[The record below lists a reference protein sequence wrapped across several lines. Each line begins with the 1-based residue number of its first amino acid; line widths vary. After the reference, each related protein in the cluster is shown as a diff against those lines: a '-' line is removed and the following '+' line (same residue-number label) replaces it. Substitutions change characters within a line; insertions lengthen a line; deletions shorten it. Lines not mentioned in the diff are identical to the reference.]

1 MLQVLQVLFEASL
14 RKSASPQQSLKV
26 NFHFAF
32 LDEPSGLRP
41 SAARAIFDLLVQRDR
56 IHIINFIKKGFK
68 MKKDQ
73 NLMAMDA
80 QRMTSLEIAAVTGK
94 PHGDVLKAIRKMEKA
109 WEQECGGNFSLTS
122 EKVDMPQGG
131 VRLIPVFSLT
141 KTECLYVATK
151 FNDAARAR
159 LVLRWQQLEK
169 DVRCKPQ
176 KLLVTEREILQQ
188 GDAIRRQ
195 QIGDEN
201 APADGCLTVSDIAKM
216 FDISV
221 KALNKK
227 LVDEGVQFWN
237 GGRYKLTPKY
247 AGRGL
252 AQDRAFH
259 YYSLEG
265 EKKER
270 AYLVWTPIGMEFI
283 RTIV

>member
-1 MLQVLQVLFEASL
+1 
-14 RKSASPQQSLKV
+14 
-26 NFHFAF
+26 
-32 LDEPSGLRP
+32 
-41 SAARAIFDLLVQRDR
+41 
-56 IHIINFIKKGFK
+56 
-68 MKKDQ
+68 MKQNQ

-80 QRMTSLEIAAVTGK
+80 GRMTSLEIAAVTGK
-94 PHGDVLKAIRKMEKA
+94 PHGDVLKATRKMEKA

-141 KTECLYVATK
+141 KAECLYVATK

-169 DVRCKPQ
+169 ERAHRRYSPSASEQ
-176 KLLVTEREILQQ
+176 KLLVTEKEILQQ

-216 FDISV
+216 LDVSV

-227 LVDEGVQFWN
+227 LVEEGVQFWN

-247 AGRGL
+247 AERGL

>member
-1 MLQVLQVLFEASL
+1 
-14 RKSASPQQSLKV
+14 
-26 NFHFAF
+26 
-32 LDEPSGLRP
+32 
-41 SAARAIFDLLVQRDR
+41 
-56 IHIINFIKKGFK
+56 
-68 MKKDQ
+68 
-73 NLMAMDA
+73 
-80 QRMTSLEIAAVTGK
+80 
-94 PHGDVLKAIRKMEKA
+94 VLKAIRKMEKA

-141 KTECLYVATK
+141 KAECLYVATK
-151 FNDAARAR
+151 FNDTARAR
-159 LVLRWQQLEK
+159 LVLRWEQLESAHRGQSPS
-169 DVRCKPQ
+169 DSLRYSQQGQSPQ
-176 KLLVTEREILQQ
+176 ALLVTEKEILLQ

-216 FDISV
+216 LDTSV

-227 LVDEGVQFWN
+227 LVEEGVQFWN

-270 AYLVWTPIGMEFI
+270 AYLVWTPIGMELI

>member
-1 MLQVLQVLFEASL
+1 M
-14 RKSASPQQSLKV
+14 
-26 NFHFAF
+26 
-32 LDEPSGLRP
+32 
-41 SAARAIFDLLVQRDR
+41 
-56 IHIINFIKKGFK
+56 
-68 MKKDQ
+68 
-73 NLMAMDA
+73 
-80 QRMTSLEIAAVTGK
+80 
-94 PHGDVLKAIRKMEKA
+94 
-109 WEQECGGNFSLTS
+109 

-141 KTECLYVATK
+141 KAECLYVATK

-169 DVRCKPQ
+169 ERAHRRHSPSASEQ
-176 KLLVTEREILQQ
+176 KLLVTEKEILQQ

-201 APADGCLTVSDIAKM
+201 AHADGCLTVSDIAKM
-216 FDISV
+216 LDVSV

-227 LVDEGVQFWN
+227 LVEEGVQFWN

-247 AGRGL
+247 AERGL

>member
-1 MLQVLQVLFEASL
+1 
-14 RKSASPQQSLKV
+14 
-26 NFHFAF
+26 
-32 LDEPSGLRP
+32 
-41 SAARAIFDLLVQRDR
+41 
-56 IHIINFIKKGFK
+56 
-68 MKKDQ
+68 MKKIQ
-73 NLMAMDA
+73 NLSVMDA
-80 QRMTSLEIAAVTGK
+80 GRMTSLEIAAVTGK

-141 KTECLYVATK
+141 KSECLYVATK

-169 DVRCKPQ
+169 ERAHRRHSPSASEQ
-176 KLLVTEREILQQ
+176 KLLVTEKEILQQ

-216 FDISV
+216 LDTSV

-227 LVDEGVQFWN
+227 LVEEGVQFWN

-270 AYLVWTPIGMEFI
+270 AYLVWTPIGMELI

>member
-1 MLQVLQVLFEASL
+1 
-14 RKSASPQQSLKV
+14 
-26 NFHFAF
+26 
-32 LDEPSGLRP
+32 
-41 SAARAIFDLLVQRDR
+41 
-56 IHIINFIKKGFK
+56 
-68 MKKDQ
+68 MKKIQ
-73 NLMAMDA
+73 NLSVMDA
-80 QRMTSLEIAAVTGK
+80 GRMTSLEIAAVTGK

-122 EKVDMPQGG
+122 EKVNMPQGG

-159 LVLRWQQLEK
+159 LVLRWQQLESAH
-169 DVRCKPQ
+169 REQTPCA
-176 KLLVTEREILQQ
+176 LLGTEKEILQQ

-216 FDISV
+216 LDTSV

-227 LVDEGVQFWN
+227 LVEKGVQFWN

-247 AGRGL
+247 AERGL

-283 RTIV
+283 RSII